1 MAGLTVGLVLIP
13 QALAY
18 AALAGMPPVT
28 GLYAGLLPSIV
39 GALWGSSSLL
49 AVGPVALTSL
59 LTFAALQPLAV
70 PGSAEWVSLAIWLA
84 FYSGLVQFV
93 LGILRLGII
102 ANFVSN
108 AVIAGFINA
117 AALIILVSQLPALV
131 GLPSEFDSQ
140 WLADA
145 AQRLEEAP
153 LLVAATAA
161 FGIGALA
168 VLLLQRK
175 LMPSVPGV
183 LVVAVAGLAVSAAAG
198 YADAGGTVV
207 GAVPAGLPEL
217 VWPPSVSFAQ
227 HRALIPAAIII
238 ALISFTEA
246 MASCRT
252 LSSQRNEAW
261 NKDQELVGQGLAKI
275 ASGISG
281 SFPVSGSFSRSAL
294 NAYVGAQSGYSTL
307 FAAACMLAC
316 LLWFTD
322 YLYYLPRAVLAAIII
337 VPVLGL
343 IHLRIFRNLWRTSRH
358 DGIVAV
364 ATFASTLLSVPNLYW
379 GVFAGFALSGLLFVV
394 RRARPRIVELGLH
407 DAGTLRDRA
416 THNLPPVAPGVL
428 AVRMDASLIYITAP
442 ILERFIRE
450 RLRKDP
456 KLHTVLLCASPIN
469 EIDSTGVDVLRQLHD
484 ELSLSGKRLYL
495 SGVKK
500 QVREVM
506 ARTGLLT
513 ILGEDAMF
521 PNNREAIKYFVEQ
534 SGPTASPAQE
544 TAW

>member
-49 AVGPVALTSL
+49 AVGPVALTSV

-70 PGSAEWVSLAIWLA
+70 PGSAEWVNLAIWLA

-145 AQRLEEAP
+145 AQRLDEAP

-161 FGIGALA
+161 FGVGALA

-198 YADAGGTVV
+198 YAAAGGSVV
-207 GAVPAGLPEL
+207 GAVPAGLPAL
-217 VWPPSVSFAQ
+217 DWPPALSFAQ
-227 HRALIPAAIII
+227 HRALIPAAVII

-252 LSSQRNEAW
+252 LARQRNEAW
-261 NKDQELVGQGLAKI
+261 NKDQELVGQGLAKL

-281 SFPVSGSFSRSAL
+281 AFPVSGSFSRSAL
-294 NAYVGAQSGYSTL
+294 NAYAGAQSSYSTL

-322 YLYYLPRAVLAAIII
+322 YLYYLPQAVLAAIII

-343 IHLRIFRNLWRTSRH
+343 VHLRVFRTLWQTSRH
-358 DGIVAV
+358 DGMVAL

-394 RRARPRIVELGLH
+394 RRARPRIIELGLH

-416 THNLPPVAPGVL
+416 AHNLPPLAPGVL
-428 AVRMDASLIYITAP
+428 AVRMDASLVYITAP

-456 KLHTVLLCASPIN
+456 ELHAVLLCASPVN
-469 EIDSTGVDVLRQLHD
+469 EIDSTGIDVLRQLHD
-484 ELSLSGKRLYL
+484 ELRQSGKRLYL

-500 QVREVM
+500 QVRDVM
-506 ARTGLLT
+506 ARTGLLRVF
-513 ILGEDAMF
+513 GEDALF
-521 PNNREAIKYFVEQ
+521 PNNRDAITYFAEHPHVTRSSGREA
-534 SGPTASPAQE
+534 AL
-544 TAW
+544 